1 MAKKRAETEGEITR
15 KSGLAYAAA
24 LTLFASVVVLLGAG
38 YAVDRW
44 LDSAPWGI
52 VVGIVIGTAV
62 GLYQFVKISNR
73 INN

>member
-1 MAKKRAETEGEITR
+1 
-15 KSGLAYAAA
+15 LAYAAA